1 MTCAAGIALASL
13 VLVPAAAGTSTARP
27 SIALTASPARVML
40 HGSGRATVQL
50 SNRGYR
56 AIVVD
61 VARAGFA
68 LDLRGRPKIV
78 SQSGARAA
86 VRWLAVRPRR
96 LVVPPRGSGS
106 LTVTA
111 KLPPRV
117 EPGDHD
123 ALLMLTT
130 RPHLAGGVAVRMRVG
145 VRVVVRAPGAIVRR
159 LDLRELRVREAGR
172 VRVIELLVVNRGNV
186 TEALLRNRV
195 ELTLRQSGHRQS
207 SARPA
212 TRELRP
218 GTRGIVQF
226 VCRGRLRGA
235 VTASVA
241 VALDGGAVTRR
252 SYRLRL

>member
-1 MTCAAGIALASL
+1 MTRLAGIALASL
-13 VLVPAAAGTSTARP
+13 VLVPVAVGTSTARP

-50 SNRGYR
+50 GNRGTR
-56 AIVVD
+56 AVVVE

-78 SQSGARAA
+78 PQSRAPSA
-86 VRWLAVRPRR
+86 ARWLIVRPRR
-96 LVVPPRGSGS
+96 LVIPARGSGS

-111 KLPPRV
+111 KLPRRV

-123 ALLMLTT
+123 ALVVLTT
-130 RPHLAGGVAVRMRVG
+130 RPQLTGGVAVRMRVG
-145 VRVVVRAPGAIVRR
+145 VRVVVRAPGTIVRR
-159 LDLRELRVREAGR
+159 LDLRDLLVHRRGH
-172 VRVIELLVVNRGNV
+172 VRVLELLVINRGNV
-186 TEALLRNRV
+186 TETLLRSRV
-195 ELTLRQSGHRQS
+195 VLTLRRSGRGQSRI
-207 SARPA
+207 RPA

-226 VCRGRLRGA
+226 LYRGRLRGV
-235 VTASVA
+235 VTAGVA
-241 VALDGGAVTRR
+241 VGLERGAVSRR

>member
-1 MTCAAGIALASL
+1 M
-13 VLVPAAAGTSTARP
+13 
-27 SIALTASPARVML
+27 
-40 HGSGRATVQL
+40 
-50 SNRGYR
+50 
-56 AIVVD
+56 
-61 VARAGFA
+61 
-68 LDLRGRPKIV
+68 
-78 SQSGARAA
+78 
-86 VRWLAVRPRR
+86 
-96 LVVPPRGSGS
+96 
-106 LTVTA
+106 TVTA

-172 VRVIELLVVNRGNV
+172 VRVIELFVVNRGNV

-195 ELTLRQSGHRQS
+195 ELILRQSGHRQS

-226 VCRGRLRGA
+226 VYRGRLRGA

-241 VALDGGAVTRR
+241 VGLDGGAVTRR